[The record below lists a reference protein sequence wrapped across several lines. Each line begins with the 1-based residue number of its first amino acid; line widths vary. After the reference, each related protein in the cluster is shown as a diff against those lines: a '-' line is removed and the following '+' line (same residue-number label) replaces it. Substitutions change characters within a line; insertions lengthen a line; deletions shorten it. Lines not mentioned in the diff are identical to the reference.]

1 LALSLSSF
9 AILATTST
17 YLEVIMPALDEDFL
31 RQAIGLARAAR
42 ESGEFPFGSVLVVGE
57 QIAHQSTDRCMSY
70 TDPTAHAE
78 LLLIS
83 EYCRTQGT
91 LDLDGYTLY
100 TCVEPCVMC
109 SGAIKWA
116 RISRVVFSVSQAML
130 QQLNGGR
137 PKPSCA
143 DIVNTG
149 GRPIVVDGPLL
160 PDEGLAVWAGF
171 DFKPK
176 RERLT
181 QI

>member
-1 LALSLSSF
+1 
-9 AILATTST
+9 
-17 YLEVIMPALDEDFL
+17 MNDEAFL
-31 RQAIGLARAAR
+31 RQAIDLAKAAR
-42 ESGEFPFGSVLVVGE
+42 QSGEFAFGAVLVLNQQVV
-57 QIAHQSTDRCMSY
+57 HQAADRCLMCA
-70 TDPTAHAE
+70 DPTAHAE
-78 LLLIS
+78 LLLIG
-83 EYCRTQGT
+83 EYCRAQRT

-143 DIVNTG
+143 EIVNTG

-160 PDEGLAVWAGF
+160 PDEGLAAWAGF
-171 DFKPK
+171 DFTPK
-176 RERLT
+176 RERL
-181 QI
+181 QRA